1 MQSDLASS
9 KNSVKPK
16 KKKKVTVASDE
27 DDMANGDIEEPVI
40 KSKGRGQSKVNR
52 GGRGRGRG
60 RQVVSMDQRH
70 VVEDQSLS
78 PETTIEPDLS
88 INEEAE
94 ERSENERNSRLASH
108 DNATRSGSNN
118 KNKSK

>member
-1 MQSDLASS
+1 
-9 KNSVKPK
+9 
-16 KKKKVTVASDE
+16 
-27 DDMANGDIEEPVI
+27 MADGDTEEPVV

-108 DNATRSGSNN
+108 DKATRSGSNN
-118 KNKSK
+118 KNTSK